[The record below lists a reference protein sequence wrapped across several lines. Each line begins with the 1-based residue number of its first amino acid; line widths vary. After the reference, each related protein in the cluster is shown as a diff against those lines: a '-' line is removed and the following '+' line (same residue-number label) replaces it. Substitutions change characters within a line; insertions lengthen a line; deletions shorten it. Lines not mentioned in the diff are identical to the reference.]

1 MMVHILKLMKNYNF
15 SDSITK
21 ILQSSYNKVV
31 ENLQP
36 YYVTRLVTVVRRD
49 CKEWMSGNESLA
61 IVVFPPHSLPTDN
74 QHSVQVIIQNGNSGV
89 CPDGQAIWFSST
101 VEQDLSR
108 AKVDLESAFEKW
120 RHHY

>member
-1 MMVHILKLMKNYNF
+1 M
-15 SDSITK
+15 
-21 ILQSSYNKVV
+21 V

-74 QHSVQVIIQNGNSGV
+74 QHSVQVIIQNGNSGFV
-89 CPDGQAIWFSST
+89 LMVKPFGLVVQSNRI
-101 VEQDLSR
+101 
-108 AKVDLESAFEKW
+108 
-120 RHHY
+120 